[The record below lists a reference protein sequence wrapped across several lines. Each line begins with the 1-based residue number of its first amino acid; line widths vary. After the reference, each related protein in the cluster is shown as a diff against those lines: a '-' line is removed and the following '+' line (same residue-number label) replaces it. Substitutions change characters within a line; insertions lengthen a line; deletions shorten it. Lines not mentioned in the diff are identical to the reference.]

1 MSNISKLLLKDSLY
15 APIIEN
21 ATIVGAQLEMNI
33 FLVGGFVRDLLLNRT
48 LIDIDLMVEGNA
60 SEFAKKLS
68 EKLKIKKVIE
78 FEKFHTY
85 RIPCDDLEIDIAE
98 ARKESYESTSRK
110 PSKVVSASINE
121 DLERRDFTVNA
132 IAVSI
137 NKKDFGK
144 IIDPFKG
151 LQDLD
156 KGILKTPK
164 DPDITFSDDPLRML
178 RAIRFAA
185 QLNFVIEKN
194 IIKSI
199 KNQIDRIKIV
209 SAERITS
216 ELIKLLKTDKPSIGF
231 YLLKETKLLGH
242 VFPELDIMSGIDVVD
257 GKSHKDV
264 FIHTLEVVDNAAKLT
279 NKMSIR
285 FAALVHD
292 IAKPQT
298 KKFYKNKGWTFHGH
312 EEIGRRMLKDIAKRM
327 KISNELRD
335 YLMILTKLH
344 LRPIALA
351 KKNITD
357 RAVRRVMFEAGDYI
371 DDLMVLCRAD
381 ITTKNSKKIKQ
392 YMANFEHVDVLMK
405 DVKTR
410 DEIKAF
416 KCPVN
421 GNVIMKEL
429 SLSEGRIVGKI
440 KYEIETAILDGKIEN
455 DYKTAFEYMMKIKDN
470 FITN

>member
-15 APIIEN
+15 APIIKN
-21 ATIVGAQLEMNI
+21 ASIVGAQLEMNI

-110 PSKVVSASINE
+110 PSKVISASINE

-199 KNQIDRIKIV
+199 KKQSDRIEIV
-209 SAERITS
+209 S
-216 ELIKLLKTDKPSIGF
+216 
-231 YLLKETKLLGH
+231 
-242 VFPELDIMSGIDVVD
+242 
-257 GKSHKDV
+257 
-264 FIHTLEVVDNAAKLT
+264 
-279 NKMSIR
+279 
-285 FAALVHD
+285 
-292 IAKPQT
+292 
-298 KKFYKNKGWTFHGH
+298 
-312 EEIGRRMLKDIAKRM
+312 
-327 KISNELRD
+327 
-335 YLMILTKLH
+335 
-344 LRPIALA
+344 
-351 KKNITD
+351 
-357 RAVRRVMFEAGDYI
+357 
-371 DDLMVLCRAD
+371 
-381 ITTKNSKKIKQ
+381 
-392 YMANFEHVDVLMK
+392 
-405 DVKTR
+405 
-410 DEIKAF
+410 
-416 KCPVN
+416 
-421 GNVIMKEL
+421 
-429 SLSEGRIVGKI
+429 
-440 KYEIETAILDGKIEN
+440 
-455 DYKTAFEYMMKIKDN
+455 
-470 FITN
+470 